1 MFRLWLG
8 NTEQAA
14 LPLCS
19 QLPLCQSRVTLMV
32 VTSLAG
38 MLYGRNEAM
47 YVKGFMNCPA
57 LRQGARAVQPG
68 SHILVRSQTSGGEGQ
83 RRKQQTLVQGES
95 QDPEAVRRQPKYLFS
110 PSHFMISSSGTSHDL
125 SLT

>member
-38 MLYGRNEAM
+38 MLYEEKRGHVCE
-47 YVKGFMNCPA
+47 
-57 LRQGARAVQPG
+57 RA
-68 SHILVRSQTSGGEGQ
+68 S
-83 RRKQQTLVQGES
+83 
-95 QDPEAVRRQPKYLFS
+95 
-110 PSHFMISSSGTSHDL
+110 
-125 SLT
+125 